1 MPAVDNFK
9 SVSGGLQ
16 EKHWAEVG
24 SVCSAQARQEKQRIK
39 IIIEKKGNF
48 LVKAVPL
55 LELPYWGFHCEENL
69 KAKTEQPWW

>member
-9 SVSGGLQ
+9 SVAGGRK

-55 LELPYWGFHCEENL
+55 SAAILGFSL
-69 KAKTEQPWW
+69 RGKSKS